1 MFDDT
6 NEDADSHDLII
17 RIFDRLRIRLI
28 FMTEL
33 YPFFIAIFSIIFYLY
48 FYDYWPYLI
57 VQLLLNILFL
67 TNTKKLV
74 FVTRFNGCQLYLIKK
89 LPFKTPFCNDFLR

>member
-6 NEDADSHDLII
+6 NEDEDSHDLMI

-33 YPFFIAIFSIIFYLY
+33 YPFFISIFSIIVYLY
-48 FYDYWPYLI
+48 VYDY
-57 VQLLLNILFL
+57 
-67 TNTKKLV
+67 
-74 FVTRFNGCQLYLIKK
+74 
-89 LPFKTPFCNDFLR
+89 

>member
-1 MFDDT
+1 MFDDI

-33 YPFFIAIFSIIFYLY
+33 YPFFISIFSIIFCLLVYEYQLC
-48 FYDYWPYLI
+48 LI
-57 VQLLLNILFL
+57 VQLLLNI
-67 TNTKKLV
+67 
-74 FVTRFNGCQLYLIKK
+74 
-89 LPFKTPFCNDFLR
+89 